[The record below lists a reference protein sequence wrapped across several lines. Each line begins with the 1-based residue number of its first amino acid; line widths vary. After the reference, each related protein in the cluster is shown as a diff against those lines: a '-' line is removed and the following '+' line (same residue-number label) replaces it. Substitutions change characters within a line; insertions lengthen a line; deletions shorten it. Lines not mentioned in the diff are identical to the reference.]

1 MAGGC
6 EGNVQNFQ
14 CARGRRMVGMVIGK
28 GGVIAELLG
37 TFSEELFVG

>member
-1 MAGGC
+1 
-6 EGNVQNFQ
+6 
-14 CARGRRMVGMVIGK
+14 MVGMVIGK